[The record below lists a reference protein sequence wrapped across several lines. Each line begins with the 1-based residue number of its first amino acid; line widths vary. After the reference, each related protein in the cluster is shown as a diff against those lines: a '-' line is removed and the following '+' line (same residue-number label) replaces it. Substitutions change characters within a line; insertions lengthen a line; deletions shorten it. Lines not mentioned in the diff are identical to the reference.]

1 MGGTQLSGGE
11 KSKCLKIQVQ
21 SQEGRE
27 CQEMDRSAEG
37 TDFQGPSYRQEPP
50 RFYWPLGVQLVFFS
64 CVLVLSFIQQT
75 PGATKSFP
83 GQF

>member
-1 MGGTQLSGGE
+1 MPEDSSSVSRRAGVPRDGPLPRDGSL
-11 KSKCLKIQVQ
+11 LKAQTSRDLVT
-21 SQEGRE
+21 GR
-27 CQEMDRSAEG
+27 SLP
-37 TDFQGPSYRQEPP
+37 DFIGP
-50 RFYWPLGVQLVFFS
+50 WVQLVFFS